1 MNLPFQKPK
10 FTEQHILRTMVVG
23 FALVLL
29 LLGVAGLVAVR
40 GTRAIQDNTAKVVR
54 EQLLAARLLNEIQA
68 EQDTQTAVLHQLT
81 RKPDS
86 MDRGQLLRRLEETD
100 RALDRA
106 IASVSATSE
115 AELWKMLGRRAAEFS
130 ENSRTLL
137 NSKEAPENQELD
149 KLFTIHDEVVAI
161 VHQLLD
167 SSSTRVSAAE
177 ASIESQSLE
186 LAQDSSWLLG
196 ASFAFALVC
205 STLTVLFSRW
215 SITQMQWQAGELN
228 KVSWQMLQTQETVAR
243 RFSHELH
250 DELGQSLAAVKANLV
265 ASNPTEFG
273 ARRQDCLHLVDEAI
287 ANVRELSQLLRPV
300 ILDDFGLEA
309 GLRWLTEKFSQRTGL
324 AVHFVSNLKSR
335 LGDEAETH
343 VFRIAQEALT
353 NIARHSGASLVRM
366 ELREEQDKI
375 WLEIEDDGQ
384 GFRAS
389 QPPASSVGLTGMRAR
404 ARQAGGEMK
413 VSASPGAGV
422 RIEVWVPA
430 GNTTQNVEQE
440 NTNTIGG

>member
-1 MNLPFQKPK
+1 
-10 FTEQHILRTMVVG
+10 MVVG

-40 GTRAIQDNTAKVVR
+40 GTRAIKDNTAKVVR

-86 MDRGQLLRRLEETD
+86 LDRKLLLRRLEETD

-106 IASVSATSE
+106 ITSVSATPE
-115 AELWKMLGRRAAEFS
+115 APTWKMLGRRAADFS
-130 ENSRTLL
+130 ANARSLL
-137 NSKEAPENQELD
+137 NGTDNPASDQLD
-149 KLFTIHDEVVAI
+149 QLFNIHDEVVAI
-161 VHQLLD
+161 VHQLLA
-167 SSSTRVSAAE
+167 SSSSRVTAAE
-177 ASIESQSLE
+177 ASIETQSLE

-196 ASFAFALVC
+196 ASFAFALIC
-205 STLTVLFSRW
+205 STLTILFSRW
-215 SITQMQWQAGELN
+215 SIDQMQWQAQELN

-250 DELGQSLAAVKANLV
+250 DELGQSLAAVKANLL
-265 ASNPTEFG
+265 ASNPSEFS

-287 ANVRELSQLLRPV
+287 SNVRELSQLLRPV

-309 GLRWLTEKFSQRTGL
+309 GLRWLTEKFSHRTGV
-324 AVHFVSNLKSR
+324 AVHFVSNLKHR
-335 LGDEAETH
+335 LRDETETH

-353 NIARHSGASLVRM
+353 NIARHSEAGLVRM
-366 ELREEQDKI
+366 ALREEQDKV

-384 GFRAS
+384 GFRTF
-389 QPPASSVGLTGMRAR
+389 QPSTSSIGLTGMRAR

-413 VSASPGAGV
+413 VASSPGAGV

-430 GNTTQNVEQE
+430 ENTTHNVEQE
-440 NTNTIGG
+440 NTHSIGG